1 MKTLSTLKTLPLIGL
16 LAMGLALT
24 PVVSMAD
31 DDDRGR
37 GKDRTYQKHDGGK
50 GHYRDG
56 GKSHR
61 RDKGQYNR
69 GHGQNKGYAKGH
81 NKGHNKGYAKSHN
94 KGHSKGYAKG
104 HNKGRKHVYN
114 YGSGHGYAHHGHTHQ
129 VYRPHTHVEQVVV
142 HDYHGVYDPF
152 RLMLGLHLD
161 NIDIIYRDF

>member
-1 MKTLSTLKTLPLIGL
+1 MKTLSTLKTLPLIAL

-24 PVVSMAD
+24 PLVSMAD

-61 RDKGQYNR
+61 RDKGHFDR
-69 GHGQNKGYAKGH
+69 GHSYSKGH
-81 NKGHNKGYAKSHN
+81 KSGHKRVHSYNKGH
-94 KGHSKGYAKG
+94 
-104 HNKGRKHVYN
+104 GRK
-114 YGSGHGYAHHGHTHQ
+114 HHGHTHK
-129 VYRPHTHVEQVVV
+129 VYRPHNHGHGHVDHVVV
-142 HDYHGVYDPF
+142 NNHYDHLSDYDRF
-152 RLMLGLHLD
+152 RLMLGLHFD

>member
-16 LAMGLALT
+16 LAMGLALA

-61 RDKGQYNR
+61 RDKGHFDRGYSHSR
-69 GHGQNKGYAKGH
+69 GHKKGH
-81 NKGHNKGYAKSHN
+81 KYVHHNKSH
-94 KGHSKGYAKG
+94 GHK
-104 HNKGRKHVYN
+104 
-114 YGSGHGYAHHGHTHQ
+114 HHGHAHK
-129 VYRPHTHVEQVVV
+129 VCSPHRHGHDHVKHVIV
-142 HDYHGVYDPF
+142 HDHYRDYDPF
-152 RLMLGLHLD
+152 RLMLGLHFD

>member
-81 NKGHNKGYAKSHN
+81 NKGHNKG
-94 KGHSKGYAKG
+94 
-104 HNKGRKHVYN
+104 RKHVYN

-142 HDYHGVYDPF
+142 HDYHDVYDPF